1 MVGRSR
7 PLRAEGDRLRD
18 GEVHLKC
25 TILNYRLM
33 DNFATNQLGWSK
45 WRWLKPPSFLVM
57 TEARLQSK
65 LETNSTD
72 AKEQNTRAAAE
83 QARSILYSEA
93 WWFLR
98 WYCFFRSH
106 LTKEMFPYTKRV
118 SINSVGNLISVR
130 NIWFL
135 APESICESVCF
146 LVSGNPTFS
155 TTSHGTNDFSR
166 SRFLKGLEFGM
177 EEFCFLFLCFYQLVV
192 CVFFVFVHFLFCHL
206 LLYACPFVFF
216 HVFVYESTLIVS
228 FTFIGLF
235 SVSNF

>member
-7 PLRAEGDRLRD
+7 PLRNSGMEKSIWNVLFWTT
-18 GEVHLKC
+18 VWW
-25 TILNYRLM
+25 TILQLTSWDGQSGGHWNLPVFWWWLRPDCRRSWKQIRLM
-33 DNFATNQLGWSK
+33 PKNRIHEL
-45 WRWLKPPSFLVM
+45 
-57 TEARLQSK
+57 LQNRPDQS
-65 LETNSTD
+65 
-72 AKEQNTRAAAE
+72 
-83 QARSILYSEA
+83 YSEA

-98 WYCFFRSH
+98 WYC
-106 LTKEMFPYTKRV
+106 LLGLIWPKTCFPTQR
-118 SINSVGNLISVR
+118 
-130 NIWFL
+130 
-135 APESICESVCF
+135 EC

-155 TTSHGTNDFSR
+155 TTSHRTTTSAGVDFWR
-166 SRFLKGLEFGM
+166 VWNLEWKS
-177 EEFCFLFLCFYQLVV
+177 FCFLFLCFYQLVV